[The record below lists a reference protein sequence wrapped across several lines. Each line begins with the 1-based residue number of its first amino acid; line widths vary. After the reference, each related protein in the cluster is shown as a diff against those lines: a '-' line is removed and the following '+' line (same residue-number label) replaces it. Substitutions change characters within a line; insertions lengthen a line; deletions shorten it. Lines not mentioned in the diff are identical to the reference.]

1 MRHRIIIPLLFFAF
15 TVTTVRAQSPVVKTE
30 ADKTRILLGEP
41 ITIKITVQS
50 PPAGITDHFFADSI
64 PHFER
69 VKDPQFDSS
78 GDGDSKVITGIYT
91 FTSFDSGHWVIPAF
105 VMAKGLQTDSIP
117 ADVVFSDFNPDQD
130 YHDIRDIIP
139 AKPASKNLNWLFFA
153 AGGLVVVLA
162 LIYYLT
168 RKKKKPVM
176 EIPVVQEDFYSDTM
190 KELARL
196 ESTPL
201 GDKEYYSELISVF
214 RLYVLK
220 RKGILSLQKTTDDLV
235 LQLKDIGIPADLFS
249 QLAAALRMGDF
260 VKFAKYKPGV
270 ADRNESLVH
279 IKTAVTAIEKTIQP
293 AAS

>member
-1 MRHRIIIPLLFFAF
+1 MRHRIIIPLLFFVFA
-15 TVTTVRAQSPVVKTE
+15 VTAVRAQSPVVKTE

-41 ITIKITVQS
+41 ITIKITIQS

-64 PHFER
+64 PHFETS
-69 VKDPQFDSS
+69 KDPQFDSS
-78 GDGDSKVITGIYT
+78 GSGDSKVITGIYT
-91 FTSFDSGHWVIPAF
+91 ITSFDSGHWVIPAF
-105 VMAKGLQTDSIP
+105 VMAKGIQTDSIP
-117 ADVVFSDFNPDQD
+117 VDVVFSDFNPDQE

-139 AKPASKNLNWLFFA
+139 VKPASKNLNWVFFA

-168 RKKKKPVM
+168 RKKKKPV
-176 EIPVVQEDFYSDTM
+176 EVIPVIEEDFYGDTM
-190 KELARL
+190 KELGKL
-196 ESTPL
+196 ENSPF
-201 GDKEYYSELISVF
+201 GDKEYYSALISVF

-235 LQLKDIGIPADLFS
+235 LQLKDLGLPADLFS

-260 VKFAKYKPGV
+260 VKFAKYKPGA
-270 ADRNESLVH
+270 ADRKDSVDH
-279 IKTAVTAIEKTIQP
+279 IKSAVTAIEKTIQP